1 MTDIR
6 VVTHSGEDVILQ
18 VVEFD
23 ADKLAEDMNNNDII
37 GISLGGAAFSRIDI
51 KLAIP
56 VTLE

>member
-37 GISLGGAAFSRIDI
+37 GI
-51 KLAIP
+51 
-56 VTLE
+56 